1 MVFENAIIQAL
12 KHIDMPSDITPILAD
27 RSGVEP
33 AAPYLLISIISTT
46 NIGLPRKSVSHGLGE
61 AREYLFQVKDINVS
75 FTFHAESKS
84 STHDWVQHFS
94 NGIFS
99 DSFDWAF
106 SQQGLGIVGANDI
119 IYQPQP
125 VDGKNYK
132 RAILDITFRSE
143 ILDDFKVY
151 SLDKVVVDGALN
163 GIEYNF
169 VDAGHTYDD
178 MLTLVDELEELVN
191 INLPQSISNL

>member
-12 KHIDMPSDITPILAD
+12 KHIDMPVNIIPILSD

-33 AAPYLLISIISTT
+33 PAPYLLINIISTT
-46 NIGLPRKSVSHGLGE
+46 NIGLPRRTVSHGLGE

-84 STHDWVQHFS
+84 DTHDWVQHFS
-94 NGIFS
+94 NGLFS

-106 SQQGLGIVGANDI
+106 SQQGLGIATSNDI
-119 IYQPQP
+119 MYQPQP

-151 SLDKVVVDGALN
+151 SLDKVVVDGVLN
-163 GIEYNF
+163 NVNYELID
-169 VDAGHTYDD
+169 VGHTYDD
-178 MLTLVDELEELVN
+178 MLTISTRLDQLVN
-191 INLPQSISNL
+191 RDFPQALTL